1 MVSKAYAKSFADHSF
16 GNIRSIYQQRDNKVL
31 QMLHG
36 NTKKKYKTNSKMI
49 KEN

>member
-36 NTKKKYKTNSKMI
+36 NTKKNIRQIAK
-49 KEN
+49 